1 MQFEQCSVVIDSDE
15 EDIDGGFSCLI
26 NENTKGMELSKLE
39 TVDNSKFHL
48 VVD

>member
-26 NENTKGMELSKLE
+26 NENTRGMKLSKVE
-39 TVDNSKFHL
+39 TVKSSKFHL
-48 VVD
+48 LVD